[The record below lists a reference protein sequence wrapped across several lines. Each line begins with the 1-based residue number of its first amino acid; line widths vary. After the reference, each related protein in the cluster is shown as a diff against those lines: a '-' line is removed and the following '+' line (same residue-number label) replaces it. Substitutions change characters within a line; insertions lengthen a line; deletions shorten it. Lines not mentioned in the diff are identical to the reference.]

1 MSVGKCPHGHGL
13 GLVLWQRV
21 RAVSEEQAMRKCPHG
36 HMSPMGMLRA
46 VCKCL
51 QASMMHANGGH
62 ADGKAG
68 ETLPCMPRGQA
79 GKAGETTAECMSE
92 RVRTCLEE
100 RHSGHSLEERHSVCV
115 SVQRAEVVGA
125 GGAMESVNRSITIF
139 NNAPQPLHMSLTLA
153 GSLDALVGTR
163 RSRARSPA
171 VDRLFVCR

>member
-1 MSVGKCPHGHGL
+1 
-13 GLVLWQRV
+13 
-21 RAVSEEQAMRKCPHG
+21 MRKCPHG

-139 NNAPQPLHMSLTLA
+139 NNAPQPLHMSLN
-153 GSLDALVGTR
+153 VGWLSR
-163 RSRARSPA
+163 RP
-171 VDRLFVCR
+171 CRYS